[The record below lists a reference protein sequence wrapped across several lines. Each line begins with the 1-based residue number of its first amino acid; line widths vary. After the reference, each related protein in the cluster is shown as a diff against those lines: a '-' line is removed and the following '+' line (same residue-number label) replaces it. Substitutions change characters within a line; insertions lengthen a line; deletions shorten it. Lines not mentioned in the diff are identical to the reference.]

1 MFGKEKKEELHE
13 KILYEAQ
20 PNIIVYSKG
29 ILISMFVLGFL
40 FFLYSAG
47 ISFIGNMNVYLI
59 ESTKT
64 PLTTYFALA
73 VFVAIMVVFAY
84 IIIKL
89 LIWTSIKYTITES
102 RVIVEKGILF
112 QKKN

>member
-1 MFGKEKKEELHE
+1 MFGKDNKEEFHE

-20 PNIIVYSKG
+20 PNIFVYSKG

-59 ESTKT
+59 ETTKVPIT
-64 PLTTYFALA
+64 RYFAIAIFIL
-73 VFVAIMVVFAY
+73 IMVVIAY

-89 LIWTSIKYTITES
+89 LICQTNVRKFIDTNVSS
-102 RVIVEKGILF
+102 
-112 QKKN
+112 